1 MSSPIVL
8 HRRAALSLA
17 LMLAAFAIYICPYSV
32 EGAAAGEVPN
42 LTTAISE
49 VAEKSIPSVVH
60 INVVQTARV
69 STASPFFS
77 DPFFKRFFGDS
88 APKKFKRELRGVG
101 SGIIIKA
108 DGHILT
114 NSHVVENATKIQVL
128 ISSGEEY
135 PAEVIGADPKTDL
148 SVIKITPAKPL
159 PFLKLGD
166 SDKVVVGEWV
176 VAIGHPR
183 GLDQTV
189 TQGIISAKN
198 RRGITDPSSYQ
209 DFLQTD
215 AAINPGN
222 SGGPLLN
229 LRGEVIGVNGVI
241 ASASGG
247 FEGIGFAIPSN
258 MALYVMG
265 ELMARGKVERG
276 WLGVSIQDLTYDLAK
291 KSGLEK
297 SGGALVAEVTKDSPA
312 AAAGLKS
319 GDVILELDGKPV
331 PDGGSLRNSVA
342 ATRPGTQAKI
352 LVWRDGGKLNVTVKI
367 GDQEA
372 AAKLLSSAIKEKL
385 GVNVRPVSSKES
397 EKFELEENT
406 GVVVENVA
414 SGSPLEKA
422 GLERDDI
429 ILEVNGEA
437 VEGVDSF
444 NNILSTG
451 SSGRQI
457 EMTVLD
463 HRTGRVG
470 SLNLEVR

>member
-1 MSSPIVL
+1 MFRRTVL
-8 HRRAALSLA
+8 HCRAVLFLA
-17 LMLAAFAIYICPYSV
+17 ILLGGNSACPPGL
-32 EGAAAGEVPN
+32 EGAEGPN
-42 LTTAISE
+42 LATAITE

-60 INVVQTARV
+60 INVVQKTKV
-69 STASPFFS
+69 SSPLPFFN
-77 DPFFKRFFGDS
+77 DPFFKHFFEDR
-88 APKKFKRELRGVG
+88 APPKFKRELRGVG
-101 SGIIIKA
+101 SGIILRA

-128 ISSGEEY
+128 LSSGEEY
-135 PAEVIGADPKTDL
+135 TAKVIGADPKTDL
-148 SVIKITPAKPL
+148 SVIKITPSKPL
-159 PFLKLGD
+159 PFLKFGD

-189 TQGIISAKN
+189 TTGIISAKN

-229 LRGEVIGVNGVI
+229 LEGEVIGVNGVI

-258 MALYVMG
+258 IALYVTR

-276 WLGVSIQDLTYDLAK
+276 WLGVSVQDLTFELAK
-291 KSGLEK
+291 KSGLDK
-297 SGGALVAEVTKDSPA
+297 SGGALVAEVTNGSPA
-312 AAAGLKS
+312 AQAGLKA
-319 GDVILELDGKPV
+319 GDVILEFNGKPV
-331 PDGGSLRNSVA
+331 PDAGFLRNSVA
-342 ATRPGTQAKI
+342 ASRPGTKAEMA
-352 LVWRDGGKLNVTVKI
+352 VWRDGKKMKVSVTM
-367 GDQEA
+367 GNQQA
-372 AAKLLSSAIKEKL
+372 AAKQLAASIKEKL
-385 GVNVRPVSSKES
+385 GVEVRPVTPKES
-397 EKFELEENT
+397 EKFELGENT

-414 SGSPLEKA
+414 SGSLLAKA
-422 GLERDDI
+422 GLERGDI

-444 NNILSTG
+444 NNLISTV
-451 SSGRQI
+451 SLGRQI
-457 EMTVLD
+457 EITVLD
-463 HRTGRVG
+463 HRSGRVG
-470 SLNLEVR
+470 QLTVQLR

>member
-1 MSSPIVL
+1 MSSRIVL
-8 HRRAALSLA
+8 HPTVALSFTVL
-17 LMLAAFAIYICPYSV
+17 FAIFVLYPCNV
-32 EGAAAGEVPN
+32 AAKSAVPN
-42 LTTAISE
+42 LATAITE
-49 VAEKSIPSVVH
+49 VAEKSIPSVAH
-60 INVVQTARV
+60 INVVQKTKV
-69 STASPFFS
+69 SSPLSPFFN
-77 DPFFKRFFGDS
+77 DPFFKHFFEDR

-101 SGIIIKA
+101 SGIIIRA

-128 ISSGEEY
+128 LSSGEEY
-135 PAEVIGADPKTDL
+135 PAKVIGTDPKTDL
-148 SVIKITPAKPL
+148 SIIKIDSAKPL
-159 PFLKLGD
+159 PFLMFGD

-189 TQGIISAKN
+189 TTGIISAKN

-258 MALYVMG
+258 IALYVTG
-265 ELMARGKVERG
+265 ELMAHGKVERG
-276 WLGVSIQDLTYDLAK
+276 WLGVSVQDLTYDLAQ

-297 SGGALVAEVTKDSPA
+297 SGGALVAEVTQGSPA
-312 AAAGLKS
+312 AEAGLKA
-319 GDVILELDGKPV
+319 GDVILEFNGKPV
-331 PDGGSLRNSVA
+331 PDAGSLRNSVA
-342 ATRPGTQAKI
+342 ATRPGVQAN
-352 LVWRDGGKLNVTVKI
+352 LTVWRDGKKMKVAVKI
-367 GDQEA
+367 GNQEA
-372 AAKLLSSAIKEKL
+372 ASKLLASTIKQKL
-385 GVNVRPVSSKES
+385 GIEVRPVSRKES
-397 EKFELEENT
+397 DKFELGENN
-406 GVVVENVA
+406 GVAVEKIV
-414 SGSPLEKA
+414 SGSPLAKA
-422 GLERDDI
+422 GLERGDI
-429 ILEVNGEA
+429 ILEINGEA

-444 NNILSTG
+444 NSLLTTI

-470 SLNLEVR
+470 SLNVQVR

>member
-1 MSSPIVL
+1 MSSRIVL
-8 HRRAALSLA
+8 LRRAALSFAVLLA
-17 LMLAAFAIYICPYSV
+17 MCAAP
-32 EGAAAGEVPN
+32 GKAAAAAAKIGAPN
-42 LTTAISE
+42 LATSIIE

-60 INVVQTARV
+60 INVVQKTKV
-69 STASPFFS
+69 SSPLLPFS
-77 DPFFKRFFGDS
+77 NDPFFKHFFEDR

-101 SGIIIKA
+101 SGIIIRQ

-128 ISSGEEY
+128 LSSGEEY
-135 PAEVIGADPKTDL
+135 PAKVIGADPKTDL
-148 SVIKITPAKPL
+148 SIIKISASKPL
-159 PFLKLGD
+159 PFLKFGD

-209 DFLQTD
+209 DYLQTD

-229 LRGEVIGVNGVI
+229 LRGEVIGINGVI

-247 FEGIGFAIPSN
+247 FEGIGFAVPSN
-258 MALYVMG
+258 MALYVMK

-276 WLGVSIQDLTYDLAK
+276 WLGVSVQDLTYDLAK
-291 KSGLEK
+291 KSGLDK
-297 SGGALVAEVTKDSPA
+297 QGGALVAEVTRESPA
-312 AAAGLKS
+312 AEAGMKS
-319 GDVILELDGKPV
+319 GDVVLEFNGKPV
-331 PDGGSLRNSVA
+331 PDAGSLRNSVG
-342 ATRPGTQAKI
+342 ATRPGSEANMV
-352 LVWRDGGKLNVTVKI
+352 VWRDGRKI
-367 GDQEA
+367 RVALRIGSQEA
-372 AAKLLSSAIKEKL
+372 AAKVLAATIREKL
-385 GVNVRPVSSKES
+385 GITVRPVTPQEQ
-397 EKFELEENT
+397 EKFEISEDT
-406 GVVVENVA
+406 GVVVESLA
-414 SGSPLEKA
+414 SGSPLAKA
-422 GLERDDI
+422 GLERGDI
-429 ILEVNGEA
+429 IMELNGDA

-444 NNILSTG
+444 NSLLSAI

-457 EMTVLD
+457 EMTILD

-470 SLNLEVR
+470 QLTVQVR

>member
-1 MSSPIVL
+1 MSSRIVL
-8 HRRAALSLA
+8 HRRAALSSMVLIA
-17 LMLAAFAIYICPYSV
+17 IMAFCPGDPAAKIMA
-32 EGAAAGEVPN
+32 PN
-42 LTTAISE
+42 LVTAIAE

-60 INVVQTARV
+60 INVVQKTKV
-69 STASPFFS
+69 SSPLSPFFN
-77 DPFFKRFFGDS
+77 DPFFKHFFEER

-101 SGIIIKA
+101 SGIIIRA

-128 ISSGEEY
+128 LSSGEEY
-135 PAEVIGADPKTDL
+135 PAKVIGADPKTDL
-148 SVIKITPAKPL
+148 SVIKIEPARPL
-159 PFLKLGD
+159 PYLKFGD
-166 SDKVVVGEWV
+166 SDKVAVGEWV

-265 ELMARGKVERG
+265 ELMAHGKVKRG
-276 WLGVSIQDLTYDLAK
+276 WLGVSVQDLTYDLAK

-297 SGGALVAEVTKDSPA
+297 SGGALVAEVTNGSPA
-312 AAAGLKS
+312 AQAGLKA
-319 GDVILELDGKPV
+319 GDVVLEFNGKAV
-331 PDGGSLRNSVA
+331 PDSGFLRNSVA
-342 ATRPGTQAKI
+342 ATRPGTQVPFA
-352 LVWRDGGKLNVTVKI
+352 VWRDGKKMKFTVKI
-367 GDQEA
+367 GNQQA
-372 AAKLLSSAIKEKL
+372 ASKMLASSIKEKM
-385 GVNVRPVSSKES
+385 GIEVRAVSPKES
-397 EKFELEENT
+397 DKFELGENN
-406 GVVVENVA
+406 GVVVEKIVP
-414 SGSPLEKA
+414 GSPLAKA
-422 GLERDDI
+422 GLERGDI
-429 ILEVNGEA
+429 IMELNGEA

-444 NNILSTG
+444 NSLLSAIP
-451 SSGRQI
+451 SGRQV

-470 SLNLEVR
+470 SLNVQVR